1 LFIAEL
7 WLSRQNLANKDTYL
21 QLMTIGVATVA
32 STATDVP
39 VGDAHNLVDGRLRH
53 YRLSLSF
60 QRNLIDELAD
70 LVAFASVN
78 GRLKRGGDRSDFSLQ
93 AQVTGALVVDWLTF
107 FAPAVEKMLMRSF
120 SKISSMN
127 RRVAL

>member
-1 LFIAEL
+1 
-7 WLSRQNLANKDTYL
+7 
-21 QLMTIGVATVA
+21 
-32 STATDVP
+32 
-39 VGDAHNLVDGRLRH
+39 
-53 YRLSLSF
+53 
-60 QRNLIDELAD
+60 LIDELAD
-70 LVAFASVN
+70 LVTFASVN

-107 FAPAVEKMLMRSF
+107 FAPAVEKKLMRSF